1 MNNLNIVWT
10 AVGTLVLGFATLVSA
25 WQGEM
30 TYTVAFGLTAI
41 ASATLSSR
49 EK

>member
-10 AVGTLVLGFATLVSA
+10 AVATLVLGAATLVSA
-25 WQGEM
+25 WQGDM
-30 TYTVAFGLTAI
+30 TYTVAFGLMSI